1 MCGNG
6 GSAQAFVRGGPH
18 PYAKKCAAVF
28 LRALLFHHGA
38 MDETA
43 EKVIKVSVLTP
54 LIYVGAVMTCFVVF
68 VVIHRRRKLAKLAHM
83 EPIFAENYPL
93 LLYLF
98 LKQQYTDPNVAK
110 ESKPHERVMKAAL
123 LRRGVEAIRRSLKL
137 KEVEPS
143 YNRLYQE
150 GLIGD
155 ETFKNFQFQAKF
167 QELEIKEIVQECEL
181 YKKGWVQQF
190 FPVAQEICF
199 NEALRRRLLAMDE
212 RSETLCEQW
221 QLLAAQSERETSP
234 EKLEAPAPQPTS
246 AAEPATEKTKL

>member
-1 MCGNG
+1 
-6 GSAQAFVRGGPH
+6 
-18 PYAKKCAAVF
+18 
-28 LRALLFHHGA
+28 
-38 MDETA
+38 MDETT

-93 LLYLF
+93 SLYLF

-167 QELEIKEIVQECEL
+167 QELEIKEIVQECES

-199 NEALRRRLLAMDE
+199 NEALRRRLSAMDE
-212 RSETLCEQW
+212 RSKTLCEQW
-221 QLLAAQSERETSP
+221 QLLAAQSEREKAP
-234 EKLEAPAPQPTS
+234 EKAEAPTPPPAS
-246 AAEPATEKTKL
+246 AVEPVSEKTDR